1 MNLLKES
8 ENIVLFNAKKSMTVE
23 EVLFDYNIS
32 SRLFKKLKRNKSIF
46 LNGGHVNSND
56 NCKSGD
62 IISIVMEDEINNITP
77 ESIPLDILYEDND
90 LLIINKEPNMVVHPT
105 KSHLSGTIA
114 NGISYYYKENNI
126 KKKVR
131 LVNRLDIDTSGI
143 LIAAKNSFCQQQ
155 LAIQFNNNIVEKKY
169 ITIVEGVVKTDSDII
184 DLPIER
190 EENRS
195 IKKKVSEDGKRAV
208 TLYNVIERYTNA
220 TLLEVQIY
228 TGRSHQIRVHFN
240 YIGHSVI
247 GDALYNKPSNY
258 IERQALHASYIKFV
272 HPRTQR
278 HMEFSAPIPKDME
291 ELKRIL
297 KDLKN

>member
-105 KSHLSGTIA
+105 KSHQSGTIA

>member
-8 ENIVLFNAKKSMTVE
+8 ENIVSFNAKKSMTVE

-105 KSHLSGTIA
+105 KSHQSGTIA

>member
-62 IISIVMEDEINNITP
+62 IISIVMEDEINGITP

-105 KSHLSGTIA
+105 KSHQSGTIA

>member
-8 ENIVLFNAKKSMTVE
+8 ENIVLFKAKKSMTVE
-23 EVLFDYNIS
+23 EVLFNYNIS
-32 SRLFKKLKRNKSIF
+32 SRLFRKLKRNKFIF

-62 IISIVMEDEINNITP
+62 IISIIMEDEINDITP
-77 ESIPLDILYEDND
+77 ESMPLDIVYEDND

-105 KSHLSGTIA
+105 KSHQSGTIA

-143 LIAAKNSFCQQQ
+143 LIVAKNSFCQQQ

-169 ITIVEGVVKTDSDII
+169 ITLVEGVVKIDSDII
-184 DLPIER
+184 DFPIRR
-190 EENRS
+190 EENKS
-195 IKKKVSEDGKRAV
+195 IKKIVSEDGKRAV
-208 TLYNVIERYTNA
+208 TKYNVIERYTNA

-240 YIGHSVI
+240 HIGHSVI
-247 GDALYNKPSNY
+247 GDALYNKSSNY
-258 IERQALHASYIKFV
+258 IERQALHASYIKFI
-272 HPRTQR
+272 HPRNQKY
-278 HMEFSAPIPKDME
+278 MEFSVPLPKDME
-291 ELKRIL
+291 ELKRKL